1 RRGGK
6 SAATRQPPPQTPAP
20 SLQPLIASTT
30 PPNAMVLDPFAGSGS
45 TCVAALQSGRR
56 YIGIELLEQYH
67 RAGQQRLA
75 AVQRAMQQGAANDDW
90 FMPEAA

>member
-1 RRGGK
+1 VREPCAGRV
-6 SAATRQPPPQTPAP
+6 
-20 SLQPLIASTT
+20 STW
-30 PPNAMVLDPFAGSGS
+30 
-45 TCVAALQSGRR
+45 VAALQTGRR
-56 YIGIELLEQYH
+56 YIGLELLEQYH

>member
-1 RRGGK
+1 M
-6 SAATRQPPPQTPAP
+6 A
-20 SLQPLIASTT
+20 SLPLFALFLILEKLFLGE
-30 PPNAMVLDPFAGSGS
+30 VLESVPIVFGRVYTLA
-45 TCVAALQSGRR
+45 SGRR